1 MSIKTSNILKTCRA
15 CQRARFD
22 VPDNTSIA
30 RVGKRPR
37 PATRKE
43 HERISV
49 ANDDESERLA
59 KKRKTEVKA
68 AERQDVEEARRSLR
82 AKDSE

>member
-1 MSIKTSNILKTCRA
+1 MFQTIL
-15 CQRARFD
+15 Q
-22 VPDNTSIA
+22 S
-30 RVGKRPR
+30 RVSENGPR

-59 KKRKTEVKA
+59 KKRKKEVKA
-68 AERQDVEEARRSLR
+68 PERQDVEEARRSLR